1 MKTPI
6 ELAAESI
13 AMHNVQLRTLLLRL
27 IDPED
32 LGHSVSAEVRQ
43 LVAQA
48 LGRPKTE
55 DKLRPL

>member
-43 LVAQA
+43 LVLAA
-48 LGRPKTE
+48 LNRARG
-55 DKLRPL
+55 DQ